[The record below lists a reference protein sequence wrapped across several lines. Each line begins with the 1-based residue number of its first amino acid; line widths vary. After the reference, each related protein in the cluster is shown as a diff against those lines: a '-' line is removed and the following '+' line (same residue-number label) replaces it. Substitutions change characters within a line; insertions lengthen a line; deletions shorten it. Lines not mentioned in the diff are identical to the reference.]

1 MIKRILGLL
10 LALTFILI
18 PSISS
23 HASDNL
29 KLESFNYYNS
39 QGEEIKELT
48 GGETITVKSKVIR
61 GKNLPES
68 AILITQVY
76 KDGVVTDIISDPYT
90 FQSENEERELKT
102 LYTLPSN
109 TDGIKIKSFI
119 WDSFKNM
126 NSLLNPS
133 VFKSDNAKIEDIFIY
148 GAKLENFN
156 PDKKEYDVVL
166 PASASDKPELEYIAE
181 DIGTNVE
188 LQHENGKI
196 ILNTKSHGG
205 TEEEYIINYTKEPFA
220 VTDISLTN
228 TADSSVI
235 YNGGIRAD
243 FLKYP
248 QYDLDENNNP
258 KPTVFGADIFN
269 RATRVFADK
278 YHIYLDFPE
287 EMEGA
292 KIIETKR
299 GIHSGSTSLNYKIKF
314 TLNKTATLYFNTT
327 TSCVPTGAVKLDKQI
342 NYIEKNSYADA
353 TGTAYDPDTAGNVSK
368 NIWKIKCE
376 VPEGKESETFEIN
389 LATTTYSGPLLF
401 IKE

>member
-1 MIKRILGLL
+1 MKRFLSALL
-10 LALTFILI
+10 MVICAVMLPLPALALE
-18 PSISS
+18 
-23 HASDNL
+23 DL
-29 KLESFNYYNS
+29 KLESFNYYDGSGNLLD
-39 QGEEIKELT
+39 ELT
-48 GGETITVKSKVIR
+48 GEEEITVKTTVKR
-61 GKNLPES
+61 GAGLPET
-68 AILITQVY
+68 AVLITQIY
-76 KDGVVTDIISDPYT
+76 KDGEVIDIISDTYT
-90 FQSENEERELKT
+90 FLTEGETKELKT
-102 LYTLPSN
+102 KYKIPTVAQ
-109 TDGIKIKSFI
+109 GITVKSFI

-133 VFKSDNAKIEDIFIY
+133 VFKSDNAKLEDIFIY

-228 TADSSVI
+228 IADSSVI

-258 KPTVFGADIFN
+258 KTTVFGADIFN
-269 RATRVFADK
+269 RATKVFADK

-299 GIHSGSTSLNYKIKF
+299 GTHAGSSSLKYRLKF
-314 TLNKTATLYFNTT
+314 TLNKTATLYFNNTNAG
-327 TSCVPTGAVKLDKQI
+327 VPEGAVKLDKQM
-342 NYIEKNSYADA
+342 NYTEKNTYADA
-353 TGTAYDPDTAGNVSK
+353 TGAAYDPNVPGNVNK
-368 NIWKIKCE
+368 NIWKLKCV
-376 VPEGKESETFEIN
+376 VPEGQKCETFEIE
-389 LATTTYSGPLLF
+389 LATTTYSGPILF